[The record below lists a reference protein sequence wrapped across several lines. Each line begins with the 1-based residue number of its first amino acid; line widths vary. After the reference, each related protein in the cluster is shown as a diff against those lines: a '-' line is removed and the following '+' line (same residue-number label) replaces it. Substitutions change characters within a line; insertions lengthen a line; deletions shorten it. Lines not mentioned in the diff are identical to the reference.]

1 MSGGQGRPEKVTWNR
16 ALKDEVKLT
25 KQNETRRQRK
35 QHGQK
40 PPWQKSQSQ
49 MKVIHP
55 EHKHKPQ
62 SKNKKRDWRVAGV
75 RLGRALGAL
84 GKKVGLYPKSSEKSQ
99 KKNSTITSRCSIHP
113 QWMKKNKCQS
123 INGRTAMI

>member
-25 KQNETRRQRK
+25 KQNETRSQRK

-84 GKKVGLYPKSSEKSQ
+84 VRKWVCIQKAAKSHKRR
-99 KKNSTITSRCSIHP
+99 IA
-113 QWMKKNKCQS
+113 QS
-123 INGRTAMI
+123 LLDA